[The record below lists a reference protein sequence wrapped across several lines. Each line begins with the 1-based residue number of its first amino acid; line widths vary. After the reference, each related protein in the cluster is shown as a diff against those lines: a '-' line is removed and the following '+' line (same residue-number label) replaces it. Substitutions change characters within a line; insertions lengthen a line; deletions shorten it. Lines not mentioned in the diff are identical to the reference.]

1 MNWKQG
7 ASVLVLL
14 AAIGAGVW
22 FHSGTSVDLDPKVL
36 RERIE
41 ALGWWAPIGFMA
53 AAGLRPF
60 LLLPSFVVMSA
71 GGLLFGMF
79 QGILLSTIGFSL
91 GAILDF
97 VLARGLGREAV
108 QKRMRPGRLAALD
121 AFLSGRGAPWL
132 GFYTALPV
140 TVLTPVFAAAG
151 LSGMSVGPFALW
163 VTLGLLPRTALY
175 SYFGDSWTKGSTDI
189 IVSTLVLASACVAGV
204 VVASRLLR
212 GRRGD
217 SSGGN

>member
-7 ASVLVLL
+7 ASVLALL
-14 AAIGAGVW
+14 AAIGVGVW
-22 FHSGTSVDLDPKVL
+22 FHSETSVDLDPKAL

-97 VLARGLGREAV
+97 VLARGLGRDAV

-121 AFLSGRGAPWL
+121 AFLSDRGAPWL

-163 VTLGLLPRTALY
+163 VTLGLVPRTALY
-175 SYFGDSWTKGSTDI
+175 SYFGDSLTQGSTQI
-189 IVSTLVLASACVAGV
+189 IVSTSVLAVACVVGVIVAG
-204 VVASRLLR
+204 RLLR
-212 GRRGD
+212 RRRGG
-217 SSGGN
+217 SPGGD